1 MEDKKVK
8 KVITITMLISIL
20 LLSLTGIVFAQENV
34 IKIGVAV
41 SLTGSM
47 AYEGGFTKDGFE
59 VWADWINSHEG
70 ITAGGKNYEV
80 KMIYYDDESDP
91 MRGAKLT
98 EKLIT
103 QDKVD
108 FLFGPF
114 SSAITFATTAIGEK
128 YKKITIAP
136 QSNATKIFER
146 GYKYVFSVL
155 PPAPTILA
163 PIVYMAEVF
172 DHKPETAAVIV
183 ANDLFPLSCAEG
195 FRDTCREVGIEVVYF
210 EKYPSGT
217 TDFSSML
224 TQAKQLNPDILNISG
239 YTADAMTVARQ
250 TEELNFNAKIFIASE
265 GVDIPSFVQEL
276 GANAEYWY
284 GAAWW
289 VAAAQESDKIFG
301 TTADYV
307 QICKDKFGS
316 DYIVD
321 QHVATGSAAGLLL
334 QLAIEKA
341 DSIETEKVRVALS
354 SLDVKFSCF
363 PAIAFNEKGQ
373 NVKWEHPVMQV
384 QNGKVVVVYPDSM
397 QEKAPLYPT
406 PEWENR

>member
-1 MEDKKVK
+1 VK
-8 KVITITMLISIL
+8 KILVSIILISVL
-20 LLSLTGIVFAQENV
+20 LVSLVGTAFASDGV

-59 VWADWINSHEG
+59 VWADWVNSHG
-70 ITAGGKNYEV
+70 GMTAGGKNYEV

-114 SSAITFATTAIGEK
+114 SSSITFATTAIGEK

-155 PPAPTILA
+155 PPAPVILA
-163 PIVYMAEVF
+163 PILYMAEAF
-172 DHKPETAAVIV
+172 DPKPETAAVIV

-195 FRDTCREVGIEVVYF
+195 FRDTCKELGIKVVFF

-217 TDFSSML
+217 TDFSNML
-224 TQAKQLNPDILNISG
+224 TQAKQLNPDILVLSG

-250 TEELNFNAKIFIASE
+250 TEELNINAKMFIASE

-276 GANAEYWY
+276 GTNAEYCY

-289 VAAAQESDKIFG
+289 VAAA
-301 TTADYV
+301 
-307 QICKDKFGS
+307 
-316 DYIVD
+316 
-321 QHVATGSAAGLLL
+321 
-334 QLAIEKA
+334 
-341 DSIETEKVRVALS
+341 
-354 SLDVKFSCF
+354 
-363 PAIAFNEKGQ
+363 
-373 NVKWEHPVMQV
+373 
-384 QNGKVVVVYPDSM
+384 
-397 QEKAPLYPT
+397 
-406 PEWENR
+406 